1 MTYPNASTADGEVR
15 GTLVEVLRRGFLEG
29 LTGRM
34 EWQGGKHRGLFLR
47 DGQIYLDRDDAWAE
61 RLSQVIRK
69 AAELERPNADPEVR
83 RAAEWLAQQLTDGGH
98 GSAAAQLN
106 REGLG
111 GVELTG
117 PVPTLSV
124 LLEAVV
130 HGCDERQ
137 LIARLGGEKVRLRTD
152 AGTPAM
158 AQLSGL
164 DADMAKMFAQLENPA
179 TLGEL
184 IRGMGSGRLPA
195 LRGLARLWS
204 VGLVTAKKPAEET
217 PETDFVT
224 PKIVERFEER
234 VASSLEDDPVQ
245 LDPETHRDFVADCYE
260 HLHERNHYDLLS
272 LDLGAGD
279 AEVMKA
285 FQNFARR
292 VHPSQAERLGMVG
305 KEAGLRVLFER
316 AVEAYLVLSDP
327 PRRSSYNTIQ
337 GLQTRVLVDRGQRQ
351 QEKQQMARS
360 NYMQSLNALAQMDYS
375 QAVELL
381 KEAARMDPQVKYLK
395 ALAGA
400 QAKNPNW
407 RRHAIE
413 SYKEAARLEPDDAAV
428 HLGLAQVLEAE
439 NRTDEA
445 RKAYQACLERMPD
458 NPSAQTGLQRLGGRA
473 TSAGGLR
480 SVLGRKG

>member
-1 MTYPNASTADGEVR
+1 MAYPSASKQDSDIR

-29 LTGRM
+29 LTGRL
-34 EWQGGKHRGLFLR
+34 EWQGGRHRGLFLR
-47 DGQIYLDRDDAWAE
+47 DGQIYLDRDGEWAE
-61 RLSQVIRK
+61 QLTQVIRK
-69 AAELERPNADPEVR
+69 VADIDRPNDDPEVR
-83 RAAEWLAQQLTDGGH
+83 RAAEWLAQQLTSEGH
-98 GSAAAQLN
+98 GSAAAELN
-106 REGLG
+106 TEGLG

-117 PVPTLSV
+117 PVPTMSV
-124 LLEAVV
+124 LLEAAV

-137 LIARLGGEKVRLRTD
+137 LIARLGGEKVRLETD
-152 AGTPAM
+152 SGTPAM
-158 AQLSGL
+158 GQLSGL
-164 DADMAKMFAQLENPA
+164 DPDMARMFAQLESPA
-179 TLGEL
+179 SLGEL
-184 IRGMGSGRLPA
+184 LRGMGSGRLAA

-204 VGLVTAKKPAEET
+204 VGLVTTHRRVQESGES
-217 PETDFVT
+217 DFLT
-224 PKIVERFEER
+224 PKIVQRFEER
-234 VASSLEDDPVQ
+234 VASSLEDEPTK
-245 LDPETHRDFVADCYE
+245 LDPETHRDFVVDCYE
-260 HLHERNHYDLLS
+260 HLHERNHYELLS

-279 AEVMKA
+279 VEVLRA
-285 FQNFARR
+285 FQEFARR
-292 VHPSQAERLGMVG
+292 VHPSQAERLGMTG
-305 KEAGLRVLFER
+305 REAGLRVLFER

-327 PRRSSYNTIQ
+327 PRRSSYNTLQ
-337 GLQTRVLVDRGQRQ
+337 GLQTHVAVDRGQRQ
-351 QEKQQMARS
+351 QEKQQLARS

-413 SYKEAARLEPDDAAV
+413 SYKHAATLEPGDAAV

-439 NRTDEA
+439 NRVDEA
-445 RKAYQACLERMPD
+445 RTAYQACLERMPD
-458 NPSAQTGLQRLGGRA
+458 NPKAQSGLQRLGGRA